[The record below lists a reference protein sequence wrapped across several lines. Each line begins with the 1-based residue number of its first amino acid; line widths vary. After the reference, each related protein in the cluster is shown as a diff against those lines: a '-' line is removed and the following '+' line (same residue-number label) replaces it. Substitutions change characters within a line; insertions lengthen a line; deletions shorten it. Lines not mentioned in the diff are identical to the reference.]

1 MAMPAGRI
9 TYAAEARAKAENQ
22 RRMILGALT
31 PGEVLSIDEI
41 TFRTKLQRHDV
52 VRRLNCEWFETTR
65 WVGRKP
71 GRYKLSPKGVYARK
85 RGVHLQQVHP
95 VVRPPSLTRVSYQ
108 LRTSERAREEGREYW
123 QQQDVDAPYVPT
135 EEQIREACLEVQATW
150 SEQERYSRRTYLSD
164 ALGTL
169 E

>member
-1 MAMPAGRI
+1 MPADRI
-9 TYAAEARAKAENQ
+9 TYAAEVRAKAENQ
-22 RRMILGALT
+22 RRLILGTLN

-65 WVGRKP
+65 WMGGTP
-71 GRYKLSPKGVYARK
+71 GRYKLSLKGVYARK

-95 VVRPPSLTRVSYQ
+95 VVRPPSLKRASFQ
-108 LRTSERAREEGREYW
+108 MRTAERDREDRREYW

-135 EEQIREACLEVQATW
+135 EEQIREGCLEVQATW
-150 SEQERYSRRTYLSD
+150 SDQERYSRRTHLSD